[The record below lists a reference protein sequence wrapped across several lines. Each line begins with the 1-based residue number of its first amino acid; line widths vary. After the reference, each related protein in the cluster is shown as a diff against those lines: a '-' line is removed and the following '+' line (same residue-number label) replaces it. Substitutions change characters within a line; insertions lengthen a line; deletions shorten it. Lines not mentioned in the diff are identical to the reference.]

1 MRRGHESIG
10 AWTWTSPTSSTKEYA
25 GRGRR
30 PRISTLL
37 KRAVDSSE
45 ARKRYASQVRHKAG
59 LRSER
64 LIEALGTVAR
74 EDFLGPPPWGI
85 IRLPNLWNREF
96 TSDLAQIYDDVVVA
110 LDPERNLNNGLP
122 SALTA
127 LIEALELKEGQTVL
141 HAGTGTGYYTALIA
155 HCVGETGRVVGLE
168 LDPQLATRAR
178 ENLKQF
184 PQVKILCADATTYDA
199 GKVDAIFVNAG
210 ASFPCPRWLDS
221 LKPLGT
227 LILPLVRWPKGS
239 RLESGIAGIGAMFRI
254 DGEEHGFAARFLSYF
269 AVFPCVGALDE
280 EADRAL
286 AQAFDGGRLAE
297 IRCLR
302 RDAHEA
308 DSSCLLH
315 GRGYCLSS
323 ADAKA
328 RPDK

>member
-1 MRRGHESIG
+1 M
-10 AWTWTSPTSSTKEYA
+10 
-25 GRGRR
+25 
-30 PRISTLL
+30 
-37 KRAVDSSE
+37 DSSE
-45 ARKRYASQVRHKAG
+45 ARRRYAGQVRHKAG

-74 EDFLGPPPWGI
+74 EDFLGPPPWRI
-85 IRLPNLWNREF
+85 TRPPNLWNPEL
-96 TSDLAQIYDDVVVA
+96 TSDLARIYDDVVVA
-110 LDPERNLNNGLP
+110 LDPARRLNNGLP

-155 HCVGETGRVVGLE
+155 HCVGQNGRVVGLE
-168 LDPQLATRAR
+168 LDPRLAARAR
-178 ENLKQF
+178 ENLKRL
-184 PQVKILCADATTYDA
+184 PQVEILCADATTYDA
-199 GKVDAIFVNAG
+199 GKVDAILVNAG
-210 ASFPCPRWLDS
+210 ASFPCPLWLDS
-221 LKPLGT
+221 LTPLGT
-227 LILPLVRWPKGS
+227 LILPLVRWPKGD
-239 RLESGIAGIGAMFRI
+239 RFGSGIAGIGAMFRI
-254 DGEEHGFAARFLSYF
+254 DGEEHGFAARFLSCF

-280 EADRAL
+280 EADRVL
-286 AQAFDGGRLAE
+286 AQVFDGGRLAE

-315 GRGYCLSS
+315 GRGYCFSN